1 MSHFTVMV
9 KVNETQATNI
19 QDVIQKIPEILY
31 PYCEHSDH
39 FETFTTLRPG
49 ASICQIKNLDT
60 NAITIKMLNDA
71 NDYWYSY
78 EKLRKTGDNGNN
90 FRGPRYTAITLG
102 LCQCKNADEMT
113 KEELKHGI
121 KWNRQIKK
129 NIDRYDIYNQII
141 SKEEFLKKYLEYFN
155 PIRTYA
161 VVDKDGWYSSGEMG
175 WFGVSSDTVESKLDF
190 VNSFYKKFIKNSN
203 QNDWIAIVDCHI

>member
-39 FETFTTLRPG
+39 PETDKRFKFQDHTQEIIDDWNKENQNVKNNYSSIDEYAKKYHNCSIVDGKYGYYINPNAKWDWYEIGGRWAGMLLVKSNFETFTTLRPG

-113 KEELKHGI
+113 KEEL
-121 KWNRQIKK
+121 
-129 NIDRYDIYNQII
+129 
-141 SKEEFLKKYLEYFN
+141 
-155 PIRTYA
+155 
-161 VVDKDGWYSSGEMG
+161 
-175 WFGVSSDTVESKLDF
+175 
-190 VNSFYKKFIKNSN
+190 
-203 QNDWIAIVDCHI
+203 

>member
-1 MSHFTVMV
+1 
-9 KVNETQATNI
+9 
-19 QDVIQKIPEILY
+19 
-31 PYCEHSDH
+31 
-39 FETFTTLRPG
+39 
-49 ASICQIKNLDT
+49 
-60 NAITIKMLNDA
+60 
-71 NDYWYSY
+71 
-78 EKLRKTGDNGNN
+78 
-90 FRGPRYTAITLG
+90 
-102 LCQCKNADEMT
+102 MT